1 MTPPLPDSPSA
12 LALAQAFGPV
22 ESTEPVD
29 FLAILG
35 VLLFFGLL
43 LPRLLR
49 PLHLPFA
56 TSLILVGSIMGPNGV
71 GWVRPEPGLELFGFL
86 GATFHMLLAGIEAK
100 SIGIRPR
107 DTATARILAVNAL
120 LPAATGIAIARAL
133 GYGWIPALFMGTIFL
148 SSSIMLV
155 FGVVTALDLGR
166 TTAAKLLKRV
176 AVLEDLAASI
186 LAFVLFQT
194 LAPHARFPLPI
205 LGGLLLSSVILLRMF
220 LPEVVA
226 FLMTKLD
233 EGPSASDREAR
244 LRLVIAIMLMVIFAY
259 SAFDVHPVIAAFLVG
274 FALAEVPQAAAL
286 RERLEIIGHAIFIP
300 VFLFMVGVGTD
311 LRVLGRVET
320 QEMFAFAVLG
330 GAIGSKLLSGFLG
343 ALWAGLERR
352 EAAFI
357 GVASTLKLAVPL
369 SATYAARDL
378 GLIDARI
385 FSAIVIVS
393 VATSMIGPLVL
404 PFVTGR
410 SLRLGP

>member
-1 MTPPLPDSPSA
+1 MTPPIPDGLST
-12 LALAQAFGPV
+12 LALTQVAGTVGRSQ
-22 ESTEPVD
+22 PVD

-35 VLLFFGLL
+35 ILLFFGLL

-56 TSLILVGSIMGPNGV
+56 TSLILVGSILGPYGM
-71 GWVRPEPGLELFGFL
+71 GWVASEPGLELFGFL

-107 DTATARILAVNAL
+107 DTATARLLVVNAL
-120 LPAATGIAIARAL
+120 IPAATGVAIARVF
-133 GYGWIPALFMGTIFL
+133 GYGWTPALFLGTIFL

-155 FGVVTALDLGR
+155 FGVVSALDLGR
-166 TTAAKLLKRV
+166 TTAARLLQRV
-176 AVLEDLAASI
+176 AVLEDLTASI

-194 LAPHARFPLPI
+194 LAPHPRFPLPI
-205 LGGLLLSSVILLRMF
+205 LGGLLLSSVVLLRMF
-220 LPEVVA
+220 LPEVVT
-226 FLMTKLD
+226 FLMAKLD
-233 EGPSASDREAR
+233 DEGGGGDREAR
-244 LRLVIAIMLMVIFAY
+244 LRLVIAIMLLVIFAY

-274 FALAEVPQAAAL
+274 FALAEIPQAAAL
-286 RERLEIIGHAIFIP
+286 RERLETLGHAMFIP

-311 LRVLGRVET
+311 LRVLGRVDE
-320 QEMFAFAVLG
+320 QELFALAVLG
-330 GAIGSKLLSGFLG
+330 GAVGSKLLSGFLG
-343 ALWAGLERR
+343 ARWAGMERR
-352 EAAFI
+352 EAGFI

-378 GLIDARI
+378 GLIDTRI

-393 VATSMIGPLVL
+393 VVTSMLGPLVL

-410 SLRLGP
+410 SLRLRR